1 MRIPGGPDAVVEGPA
16 RHPAVAGSFYP
27 DDPASLRTMVVRLLA
42 AAEARATQAAGIPQ
56 GAGAPPGHPDAILVP
71 HAGLEWSGVVAAA
84 AWRLLGAR
92 PAPSAGPGDGPD
104 AGPPIVVILGTNHSA
119 WLDGIGAWDAGAWQT
134 PLGAVTVET
143 SLAAEIAGLGP
154 PFRVDRA
161 AHLHE
166 HSIEVQLPLL
176 QVVAPGARIVPL
188 AVSTGTGRDAITA
201 GARLGRLLAD
211 HHGWGRPV
219 MLAIS
224 TDLAHY
230 PPHAQTARVTETLL
244 PAILEL
250 DASRVA
256 HLEGEAR
263 ASGVPGLACGMCGI
277 EPTVVGLA
285 ALEAWGSMEGRMLDA
300 ATSADA
306 GGPRDRTVGY
316 LSVAWS
322 RRTMG

>member
-1 MRIPGGPDAVVEGPA
+1 MSTPGGPGAAVAEPV
-16 RHPAVAGSFYP
+16 RRPAVAGSFYP
-27 DDPASLRTMVVRLLA
+27 DDQAALRAMVEQLLA
-42 AAEARATQAAGIPQ
+42 ASEAKATRTAGIAEAAAGAVWP
-56 GAGAPPGHPDAILVP
+56 PDAILVP

-84 AWRLLGAR
+84 AWRLLDARSVAPAR
-92 PAPSAGPGDGPD
+92 PERGPD
-104 AGPPIVVILGTNHSA
+104 TGPPIVVILGTNHSA
-119 WLDGIGAWDAGAWQT
+119 WLDGIGAWDAGSWQT
-134 PLGAVTVET
+134 PLGEVIVEA

-154 PFRVDRA
+154 PFMVDRA

-176 QVVAPGARIVPL
+176 QVVAPGSRIVPL
-188 AVSTGTGRDAITA
+188 AVSTGTGRDAVSA

-230 PPHAQTARVTETLL
+230 PQHAQTARVTETLL

-250 DASRVA
+250 DATRVA
-256 HLEGEAR
+256 QLEGQAR
-263 ASGVPGLACGMCGI
+263 ASGVPGLVCGMCGI

-285 ALEAWGSMEGRMLDA
+285 ALEAWGGMEGRTLDA

-316 LSVAWS
+316 LAVGWS
-322 RRTMG
+322 RRTVG